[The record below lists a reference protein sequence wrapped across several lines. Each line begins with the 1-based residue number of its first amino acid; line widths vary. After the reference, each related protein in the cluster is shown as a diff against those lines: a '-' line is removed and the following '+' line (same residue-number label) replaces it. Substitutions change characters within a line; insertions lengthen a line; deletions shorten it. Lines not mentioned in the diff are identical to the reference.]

1 MTIDELEGA
10 ELAADVAVA
19 QGLKY
24 WKDFEVTPVAWW
36 AKADGTAFC
45 TVAKYRPD
53 RDIAQAWELDGEG
66 WGWVFDEIVN
76 NHLLILVE
84 KDGRRSVIVTV
95 KWADFPTKSA
105 AYATARCRA
114 FLKAKA
120 AR

>member
-1 MTIDELEGA
+1 MTIDELEGE

-53 RDIAQAWELDGEG
+53 RDIAQAWEL
-66 WGWVFDEIVN
+66 
-76 NHLLILVE
+76 VE
-84 KDGRRSVIVTV
+84 EMRSTDWIISLHSGRECWR
-95 KWADFPTKSA
+95 
-105 AYATARCRA
+105 ATFRKRQSMDYDRVSGDTAPIAICRA

-120 AR
+120 ATK

>member
-53 RDIAQAWELDGEG
+53 RDIAQAWDLDGEG
-66 WGWVFDEIVN
+66 WLWGFREMSGYLEVAIDALEM
-76 NHLLILVE
+76 
-84 KDGRRSVIVTV
+84 VIV
-95 KWADFPTKSA
+95 DIDMEDYPTKA
-105 AYATARCRA
+105 QAYATARCRA

-120 AR
+120 AI